1 MKASAFRGSH
11 LTVGLNHRC
20 LKRPLRC
27 FRTQSD
33 LPMTRA
39 LPRAHF
45 NSSRLTRFLI
55 ENAMIDAAPVAD
67 DVGQK
72 LGDWMNFRQAIAL
85 HGVLNP
91 DQQSTEPQPAHL
103 RRAGVMTAD
112 GLTQHVNKV
121 RAQLEQSI
129 AQGAPSGSGL
139 TRIDMPPAKLD
150 DPIEPKTAFESYRR
164 FYAAHQRQ
172 MEASLQTLRAQ
183 VRGQLSMG
191 APSLQQL
198 ATLDVAFENIL
209 SEREALLLGKVA
221 KLHEK
226 RFAQAFKK
234 HIQQLS
240 NLQAEATPVGGE
252 AVSAAAVSPLP
263 WLLPLRQAMRTAL
276 LAELDTRMQ
285 PVLGLV
291 EAFNANNPKE
301 Q

>member
-1 MKASAFRGSH
+1 
-11 LTVGLNHRC
+11 
-20 LKRPLRC
+20 
-27 FRTQSD
+27 
-33 LPMTRA
+33 MTRA

-45 NSSRLTRFLI
+45 NSSRLTRFLT

-72 LGDWMNFRQAIAL
+72 LGDWLNFRHAIAL

-91 DQQSTEPQPAHL
+91 EQQPAAPKPAHL
-103 RRAGVMTAD
+103 RRAGVMTAEA
-112 GLTQHVNKV
+112 LTRHVDKV

-139 TRIDMPPAKLD
+139 TRIDMPPAELD
-150 DPIEPKTAFESYRR
+150 EPIEPKTAFEPYRR

-172 MEASLQTLRAQ
+172 METSLQTLRSQ
-183 VRGQLSMG
+183 VRGQLSKST
-191 APSLQQL
+191 PSLQQL
-198 ATLDVAFENIL
+198 ATLDAAFENIL

-226 RFAQAFKK
+226 RFAQALKK

-240 NLQAEATPVGGE
+240 NLQAEPTAEGAE
-252 AVSAAAVSPLP
+252 APSANAVSPLP
-263 WLLPLRQAMRTAL
+263 WLLPLRQAMRSAL
-276 LAELDTRMQ
+276 LAELDTRLQ

-291 EAFNANNPKE
+291 EAFNQNTPKE

>member
-1 MKASAFRGSH
+1 
-11 LTVGLNHRC
+11 
-20 LKRPLRC
+20 
-27 FRTQSD
+27 
-33 LPMTRA
+33 MTRA

-55 ENAMIDAAPVAD
+55 ENAMIEAAPVAD

-72 LGDWMNFRQAIAL
+72 LGDWLNFRQAIAL

-91 DQQSTEPQPAHL
+91 EQQPAAPQPARPIPQF
-103 RRAGVMTAD
+103 RRAQVMTAEA
-112 GLTQHVNKV
+112 LTRHVDKV
-121 RAQLEQSI
+121 RDQLEQSI

-139 TRIDMPPAKLD
+139 TRIDMPPAELD
-150 DPIEPKTAFESYRR
+150 EPIEPKTAYEPYRR

-172 MEASLQTLRAQ
+172 MEVSLQTLRSQ
-183 VRGQLSMG
+183 VRGQLSKG

-198 ATLDVAFENIL
+198 ASLDAAFENIL
-209 SEREALLLGKVA
+209 SEREAVLLGKVA

-226 RFAQAFKK
+226 RFAQALKQHIKK
-234 HIQQLS
+234 
-240 NLQAEATPVGGE
+240 QAEAPTEGSD
-252 AVSAAAVSPLP
+252 AASATALSPMA

-276 LAELDTRMQ
+276 LAELDTRLQ

-291 EAFNANNPKE
+291 EAFNSFTPQE

>member
-1 MKASAFRGSH
+1 
-11 LTVGLNHRC
+11 
-20 LKRPLRC
+20 
-27 FRTQSD
+27 
-33 LPMTRA
+33 MTRA
-39 LPRAHF
+39 LPRTHF
-45 NSSRLTRFLI
+45 NSSRLTRFLT

-72 LGDWMNFRQAIAL
+72 LGDWLNFRQAIAL

-91 DQQSTEPQPAHL
+91 EQQPAAPQPAHL
-103 RRAGVMTAD
+103 RRAGVMTAEA
-112 GLTQHVNKV
+112 LTRHVDKV

-139 TRIDMPPAKLD
+139 TRIDMPPAELD
-150 DPIEPKTAFESYRR
+150 EPIEPKTAFEPYRR

-172 MEASLQTLRAQ
+172 MEVSLQTLRSQ
-183 VRGQLSMG
+183 VRGQLSKA

-198 ATLDVAFENIL
+198 ATLDAAFENIL
-209 SEREALLLGKVA
+209 SEREAVLLGKVA

-226 RFAQAFKK
+226 RFAQALKQHLKK
-234 HIQQLS
+234 
-240 NLQAEATPVGGE
+240 QAEAPAEGSD
-252 AVSAAAVSPLP
+252 AASASALSPMA

-276 LAELDTRMQ
+276 LAELDTRLQ

-291 EAFNANNPKE
+291 EAFHQYTPQE